1 VQKSNS
7 HYAPQPYT
15 NQSVF
20 KSRVWTPG
28 HVPKNPP
35 GFLGT
40 CPGVQTHLKKPGPKQ
55 SNYDVIFHSNK
66 VIFLLG

>member
-28 HVPKNPP
+28 HVPK
-35 GFLGT
+35 

-55 SNYDVIFHSNK
+55 SNFDVIFHSNK